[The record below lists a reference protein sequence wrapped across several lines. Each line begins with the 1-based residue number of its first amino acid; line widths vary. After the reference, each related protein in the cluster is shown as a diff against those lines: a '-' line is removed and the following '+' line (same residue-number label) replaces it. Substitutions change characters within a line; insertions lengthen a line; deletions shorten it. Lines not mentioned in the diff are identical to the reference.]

1 MVEIRHELRLSN
13 PKAHYTCVSQI
24 VALGITEDEASAK
37 TESKE
42 LGKSSPLIMMIK
54 LDKIKNNN
62 LGLWKLTRGIQ
73 QVEKHLF
80 QEKLLTLL

>member
-54 LDKIKNNN
+54 LDKIKNQMPLNTAQGAITHGFHN
-62 LGLWKLTRGIQ
+62 PT
-73 QVEKHLF
+73 
-80 QEKLLTLL
+80 